1 MQWKI
6 TIEGVDEFG
15 TAHCAEMEIKKDFD
29 RLSSGEIG
37 FSLAD
42 GKVIMAQLQAI
53 VVRQQCET
61 YVWTKRFCADCET
74 FRCIKDYTK
83 RSIRTVFGR
92 VEVKN
97 PRILSCQRCLP
108 AFCSASVVLRDICPD
123 QATPE
128 LMELSARLGS
138 LMPYRKAADVMAE
151 FLPVPPT
158 ESFVTLRHR
167 TLTLGKRLDE
177 KAREREWF
185 EPPQDCEQRQIELD
199 LPDDPEREFVVSIDT
214 AHVRGS
220 AEVEGRTF
228 EIAVARCGRGGRGSR
243 PGHYFV
249 TADTSKRDMRSRT
262 LQALQHEGYAGR
274 GEVTV
279 LSDGAEILKRL
290 PRSMPHPTTHIID
303 WFHIAMKIQP
313 LQQVADHIVRWRQ
326 ERIGETAALD
336 KQIQALKWKL
346 WHGQVDR
353 AIQHLERIIAEMT
366 RLCGEDDLSARRVWN
381 LAQPLLTYIRS
392 NRHSIVDYGAR
403 HRSGRRIA
411 TSLAE
416 SAVNSL
422 VARRMVKKQQMQWS
436 RRGAHLML
444 QVRAAVLNGDLRQR
458 LAYQPPRPHYR
469 SRFAWIME
477 PTPPL
482 LKIA

>member
-15 TAHCAEMEIKKDFD
+15 TAHRAEMEIKKDFD
-29 RLSSGEIG
+29 RLSAGEIG
-37 FSLAD
+37 FSVED
-42 GKVIMAQLQAI
+42 GKVIMARLESV

-61 YVWTKRFCADCET
+61 YVWTKRFCVDCEI

-83 RSIRTVFGR
+83 RAIRAVFGR

-108 AFCSASVVLRDICPD
+108 AFCSASVVLREICPD

-138 LMPYRKAADVMAE
+138 LMPYRKAANVMAE
-151 FLPVPPT
+151 FLPVSPT
-158 ESFVTLRHR
+158 GSFVTLRHR
-167 TLTLGKRLDE
+167 TLALGKRLDE
-177 KAREREWF
+177 KARDREWF

-220 AEVEGRTF
+220 AEVEARAF

-262 LQALQHEGYAGR
+262 LQALQLEGYAGR

-290 PRSMPHPTTHIID
+290 PRSMPQPTTHIID

-313 LQQVADHIVRWRQ
+313 LQRVADHIVRWRQ
-326 ERIGETAALD
+326 ERTNETAGLD
-336 KQIQALKWKL
+336 KQMRTLKWKL

-353 AIQHLERIIAEMT
+353 RSSIWS
-366 RLCGEDDLSARRVWN
+366 GSS
-381 LAQPLLTYIRS
+381 LT
-392 NRHSIVDYGAR
+392 
-403 HRSGRRIA
+403 
-411 TSLAE
+411 
-416 SAVNSL
+416 
-422 VARRMVKKQQMQWS
+422 
-436 RRGAHLML
+436 
-444 QVRAAVLNGDLRQR
+444 
-458 LAYQPPRPHYR
+458 
-469 SRFAWIME
+469 
-477 PTPPL
+477 
-482 LKIA
+482 